1 MNRRP
6 AQLLAAVT
14 LMAIAGCGV
23 PMQTSPTR
31 LDDHNV
37 HVVGRV
43 PSTGRSGGFP
53 TVRAALCF
61 VSADRLVVIER
72 KLQAPLS
79 ARRVV
84 DALVDLARTPLPVGI
99 RSAISAP
106 DIASASNGLRGIAY
120 VQLTADFTQ
129 HAPAEQ
135 VVAVAQV
142 VCTLTNL
149 AGVGQVQFTRDGH
162 PADIPRAD
170 GSLTSKPVSRFD
182 YSVLLPAS

>member
-120 VQLTADFTQ
+120 
-129 HAPAEQ
+129 
-135 VVAVAQV
+135 
-142 VCTLTNL
+142 TNL